1 MDKKYQVFISST
13 YTDLIEERKKVQN
26 TILSMMQFPVGMELF
41 SAADTKQ
48 WDVIKSTIDTSD
60 YYVLIIGDKYGTV
73 IETGTDKGISYTEK
87 EYRYAEEKEI
97 PILAFIISDDAPRIK
112 SQREDN
118 PDKME
123 RLKSFVTDVTA
134 KRMVEWWSSADD
146 LALKVSTALHKQFAQ
161 GKQHGW
167 VRMDSIEP
175 DLQVTDNLRKEIAE
189 LKKVNSSLKISCQAA
204 ELEAVRADSD
214 RRKIIGFFSALDL
227 NELAYICDNPKK
239 IQPSKRHVYETAL
252 YYGYCD
258 HEGKITKELTCLMEL
273 YKSELLNSHVRNSG
287 NANIKLKI

>member
-167 VRMDSIEP
+167 VRMD
-175 DLQVTDNLRKEIAE
+175 
-189 LKKVNSSLKISCQAA
+189 
-204 ELEAVRADSD
+204 
-214 RRKIIGFFSALDL
+214 L